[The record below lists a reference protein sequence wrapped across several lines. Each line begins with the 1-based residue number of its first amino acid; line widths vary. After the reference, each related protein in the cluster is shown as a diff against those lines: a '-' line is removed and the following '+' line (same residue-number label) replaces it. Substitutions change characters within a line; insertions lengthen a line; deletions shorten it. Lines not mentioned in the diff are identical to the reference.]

1 MNPIK
6 KFFARHAIMAPTS
19 LFTWIFLTSSTSLN
33 PLLGFAIGV
42 GLYAGGNMTIKEIQ
56 LRSTLKQ
63 YGLGRSEYKHIEQ
76 QVIESKKKVKQLTN
90 MYGQVRS
97 IQAFRQVYD
106 MAAKAR
112 KIIKIVQMNPRKF
125 YQVESFFYAHL
136 DSAVE
141 ITSKY
146 GLLVNQP
153 LKDTEIKIALQHT
166 RETLA
171 DLNTEMERDL
181 RNAVATDLEQLRME
195 IDFVD
200 VTINKDKPLLES
212 KGEHLNDRKTIR

>member
-1 MNPIK
+1 MNFIK
-6 KFFARHAIMAPTS
+6 NFFTRHLIMAPTS
-19 LFTWIFLTSSTSLN
+19 LFTWIFLVSGAGLNFFVSS
-33 PLLGFAIGV
+33 AIGV
-42 GLYAGGNMTIKEIQ
+42 GLYAGGYAAIKEIQ

-63 YGLGRSEYKHIEQ
+63 FGLARSEYKHIEQ

-112 KIIKIVQMNPRKF
+112 RIIKIVQTNPRKF
-125 YQVESFFYAHL
+125 YQVETFFYAHL

-153 LKDTEIKIALQHT
+153 LKDAEIKIALQHT

-171 DLNTEMERDL
+171 DLNQEMERDL

-200 VTINKDKPLLES
+200 VTINKEKPLLES
-212 KGEHLNDRKTIR
+212 KGEHSNDR